1 MLRLEGHLAKRT
13 PSLEEIA
20 SEVGRL
26 FGTTEAHA
34 RKWLQ
39 QRNAMLEALHLVRSK
54 ATDLIDELSG
64 EKRRQFKQRA
74 QRQAQRTQVPA
85 GDASDLMAGRK
96 KRRMSAATR
105 AKMRAAARKRW
116 AAKRKNG

>member
-1 MLRLEGHLAKRT
+1 MAKRAA

-20 SEVGRL
+20 AEVGRL

-34 RKWLQ
+34 RKWLN
-39 QRNAMLEALHLVRSK
+39 QRNTMLEALHLVRGK

-64 EKRRQFKQRA
+64 TKRRQFKRRA
-74 QRQAQRTQVPA
+74 VAQALRAQVPA
-85 GDASDLMAGRK
+85 GNPVEATMGRK

-105 AKMRAAARKRW
+105 AKMRAAAKKRW

>member
-1 MLRLEGHLAKRT
+1 MAKRT
-13 PSLEEIA
+13 ATTLEEIA

-39 QRNAMLEALHLVRSK
+39 QRNALLEALHLVRGK
-54 ATDLIDELSG
+54 ATDLIGELSG
-64 EKRRQFKQRA
+64 ETRRQLKRRANA
-74 QRQAQRTQVPA
+74 QANRVQVPL
-85 GDASDLMAGRK
+85 GDPTELTMGRK

-105 AKMRAAARKRW
+105 AKMRAAAKKRW

>member
-1 MLRLEGHLAKRT
+1 MAKRRA

-20 SEVGRL
+20 GEVGRL

-34 RKWLQ
+34 RKWLD
-39 QRNAMLEALHLVRSK
+39 QRNTMLEALHLVRGK
-54 ATDLIDELSG
+54 AGELIDELSG
-64 EKRRQFKQRA
+64 ENRRLMKQRA
-74 QRQAQRTQVPA
+74 TIQAQRTQVPS
-85 GDASDLMAGRK
+85 GNPSELMMGRK

-116 AAKRKNG
+116 ADKRKNE

>member
-1 MLRLEGHLAKRT
+1 MAQRKT

-20 SEVGRL
+20 GEVGRL

-39 QRNAMLEALHLVRSK
+39 QRNTMLEALHLVRGK

-64 EKRRQFKQRA
+64 ENRRQLKRRA
-74 QRQAQRTQVPA
+74 TVQAQRTQVPD
-85 GDASDLMAGRK
+85 GDVSELTMGRK
-96 KRRMSAATR
+96 RRRMSAATR
-105 AKMRAAARKRW
+105 AKMRAAAKRRW
-116 AAKRKNG
+116 AGKRKNG

>member
-1 MLRLEGHLAKRT
+1 MAKRSA

-20 SEVGRL
+20 AEVGRL

-34 RKWLQ
+34 RKWLN
-39 QRNAMLEALHLVRSK
+39 QRNTMLEALHLVRGK
-54 ATDLIDELSG
+54 ATDLIDELTG
-64 EKRRQFKQRA
+64 TKRRQFKRRA
-74 QRQAQRTQVPA
+74 VAQALRAQVPA
-85 GDASDLMAGRK
+85 GNPAEATMGRK

-105 AKMRAAARKRW
+105 AKMRAAAKKRW

>member
-1 MLRLEGHLAKRT
+1 MAKRRA

-20 SEVGRL
+20 GEVGRL

-39 QRNAMLEALHLVRSK
+39 QRNAMLEALHLVRGK
-54 ATDLIDELSG
+54 ATELIAELSG
-64 EKRRQFKQRA
+64 ENRQQLKRRA
-74 QRQAQRTQVPA
+74 QAQAQRTQVPV
-85 GDASDLMAGRK
+85 GDPSEMMMGRK

-105 AKMRAAARKRW
+105 AKMRAAAKKRW
-116 AAKRKNG
+116 ATKRKNA

>member
-1 MLRLEGHLAKRT
+1 MAKRAA

-20 SEVGRL
+20 AEVGRL

-34 RKWLQ
+34 RQWLK
-39 QRNAMLEALHLVRSK
+39 QRNAMLEALHLVRGR

-64 EKRRQFKQRA
+64 RKRRQFKRRA
-74 QRQAQRTQVPA
+74 AAQAQRAQVPA
-85 GDASDLMAGRK
+85 GDPADATMGRK

-116 AAKRKNG
+116 AKRKNG

>member
-1 MLRLEGHLAKRT
+1 MAKRT
-13 PSLEEIA
+13 APSLEEIA

-39 QRNAMLEALHLVRSK
+39 QRNALLEALHLVRGK

-64 EKRRQFKQRA
+64 ANRRQLKRRANVR
-74 QRQAQRTQVPA
+74 AQRTQVPA
-85 GDASDLMAGRK
+85 GDETELTLGRK

-105 AKMRAAARKRW
+105 AKMRAAAKKRW

>member
-1 MLRLEGHLAKRT
+1 MAKRA

-39 QRNAMLEALHLVRSK
+39 QRNVMLEALHLVRTK

-64 EKRRQFKQRA
+64 EQRRQLKRRA
-74 QRQAQRTQVPA
+74 QARVRRTQMPA
-85 GDASDLMAGRK
+85 GDTADLTTGRK

-105 AKMRAAARKRW
+105 AKMRAAARRRW